1 MSDELAAPRP
11 THHSSPITRHSHR
24 ARVAPGGEGGGTDG
38 AGMIRVVLVDDQPLV
53 RQGLRMRL
61 ALEPDISVVGEAGDG
76 ATALSLAQDGS
87 PDVVVMDVAMPG
99 MDGIAATA
107 ALRRLAPRIAVVIH
121 TLHDDAQAQ

>member
-1 MSDELAAPRP
+1 
-11 THHSSPITRHSHR
+11 
-24 ARVAPGGEGGGTDG
+24 
-38 AGMIRVVLVDDQPLV
+38 MIRVVLVDDQPLV

-76 ATALSLAQDGS
+76 ATALSLAQAGS
-87 PDVVVMDVAMPG
+87 LDVVVMDVAMPG

-121 TLHDDAQAQ
+121 TLHDDAQTEARARAAGAVAFVAKRGAADALLPAIRQAAGSSAGCGPR